1 MYPRRGPRLRLVCL
15 RPRSRSR
22 LPLRAGA
29 ICRLSALLGRLS
41 LMSSRMTLVECGR
54 DICWP
59 PACVRVALS
68 PSLAL
73 HVHHTMCVGWS
84 LVPGETGV
92 RVAAPLSPASRWGRR
107 SVSCLQWATLYGGTE
122 ARPLVRVLLVSLEST
137 LHTCHIRTHSHT
149 HTLSQIQIHTKSCAP
164 RGGHPL
170 SISDSRHTLVNSSH
184 TTHWPSPA
192 TIRAHM
198 PTPHRPA

>member
-1 MYPRRGPRLRLVCL
+1 VYPRRGPRLRLVCL

-137 LHTCHIRTHSHT
+137 LHTSGRTLTHSHRFRYTPRVAHPGGAIHSLSLTQGT
-149 HTLSQIQIHTKSCAP
+149 HS
-164 RGGHPL
+164 
-170 SISDSRHTLVNSSH
+170 
-184 TTHWPSPA
+184 
-192 TIRAHM
+192 
-198 PTPHRPA
+198 